1 MLIYLSLLNTEE
13 EKNKFEQIYSQYR
26 LTMFYVAKSILKDDF
41 LSEDAVHDAFINIA
55 KSLDNI
61 SDAVSIRT
69 KGYVVIIVRNI
80 CFNILKKQKQIVE
93 IDDFDENISYDLCLE
108 DEVLSKLSF
117 DSIIEQIMELPEIYK
132 DVLYLSYVEDL
143 SVQEISELFN
153 IPDET
158 VKKRLQRGRKKLS
171 EKIL

>member
-93 IDDFDENISYDLCLE
+93 IDDIEENIS
-108 DEVLSKLSF
+108 
-117 DSIIEQIMELPEIYK
+117 
-132 DVLYLSYVEDL
+132 
-143 SVQEISELFN
+143 
-153 IPDET
+153 
-158 VKKRLQRGRKKLS
+158 
-171 EKIL
+171 